1 MGRRSR
7 HPPTLSQVGR
17 TRKRRG
23 ADRSL
28 RQNGRVAHG
37 HGSRAHT
44 RRALELTLA
53 LTAAFTLVELVA
65 GVLTGSLALL
75 ADAGHMLSDDLS
87 LALALFAMWLAER
100 PAGPQR
106 TFGHHRAEI
115 LAALANG
122 LTLVAIAA
130 VIFVEAYRRLDDPP
144 EVVGGWML
152 VVAAVGLLVNLAGFR
167 LLHRGK
173 GESLNAEAALRHVG
187 ADLLGSVGV
196 LLAGVLIVTTGWR
209 YADPLVSVAIG
220 LLVLGSSLGVL
231 RDSLR
236 VLLEAAPRG
245 IDARAVRRRM
255 SESPGIRQVHDLH
268 VWTITSG
275 LTALSAHVLVATDD
289 DCHARRRELERML
302 AREFGIEHT
311 TLQVDHAHA
320 HGELLQIERRDG

>member
-1 MGRRSR
+1 M
-7 HPPTLSQVGR
+7 T
-17 TRKRRG
+17 
-23 ADRSL
+23 
-28 RQNGRVAHG
+28 HG

-87 LALALFAMWLAER
+87 LALALFAMWLADR

-122 LTLVAIAA
+122 LTLVAIAT
-130 VIFVEAYRRLDDPP
+130 VIFVEASRRLDDPP
-144 EVVGGWML
+144 EVVGGWM
-152 VVAAVGLLVNLAGFR
+152 VAVAVLGLLVNVAGFR

-173 GESLNAEAALRHVG
+173 GESLNAEAALRHVA

-196 LLAGVLIVTTGWR
+196 LVAGAVIVITGWR

-220 LLVLGSSLGVL
+220 LLVLASSLGVL

-245 IDARAVRRRM
+245 IDAREVRRRM
-255 SESPGIRQVHDLH
+255 AESAGVQQVHDLH

-289 DCHARRRELERML
+289 DCHSRRRELERML

-320 HGELLQIERRDG
+320 HGELLQVERRGR